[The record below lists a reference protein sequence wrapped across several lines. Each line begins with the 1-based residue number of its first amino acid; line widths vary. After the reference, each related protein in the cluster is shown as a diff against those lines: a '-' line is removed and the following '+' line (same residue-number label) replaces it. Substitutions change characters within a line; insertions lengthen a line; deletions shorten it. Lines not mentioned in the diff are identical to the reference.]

1 MYATRSP
8 RLELL
13 TSQQR
18 LVLILSKHNAVK
30 IAADKVAEDDAAV
43 DAEDFPQVEFPE
55 GKRHAAV
62 VKGICNAVGEAAH
75 DEERNCEEERKEV
88 LLAGKTDCCGHHDTA
103 ADSEEAAAEG
113 TCAKTKLEDLLGSA
127 LDVHRAD
134 TREK

>member
-8 RLELL
+8 KLELL
-13 TSQQR
+13 TSQQE
-18 LVLILSKHNAVK
+18 LVLILSKHDAIKV
-30 IAADKVAEDDAAV
+30 AADKVAEDDAAV

-62 VKGICNAVGEAAH
+62 VEGICNAVGEAAH
-75 DEERNCEEERKEV
+75 DEERNCKEERKEV
-88 LLAGKTDCCGHHDTA
+88 LLTGETDSRGHHDTA
-103 ADSEEAAAEG
+103 TDSEEAAAEG

-134 TREK
+134 TREE

>member
-8 RLELL
+8 KLELL
-13 TSQQR
+13 TTQKG
-18 LVLILSKHNAVK
+18 LVLILGQHNTVK

-62 VKGICNAVGEAAH
+62 VEGICNAVGEAAH
-75 DEERNCEEERKEV
+75 DEERNCEEERKKV
-88 LLAGKTDCCGHHDTA
+88 LLAGETDSRGHHDTA
-103 ADSEEAAAEG
+103 ADSEEAAAESAD
-113 TCAKTKLEDLLGSA
+113 TKTKLEDLLGSS

-134 TREK
+134 TREE